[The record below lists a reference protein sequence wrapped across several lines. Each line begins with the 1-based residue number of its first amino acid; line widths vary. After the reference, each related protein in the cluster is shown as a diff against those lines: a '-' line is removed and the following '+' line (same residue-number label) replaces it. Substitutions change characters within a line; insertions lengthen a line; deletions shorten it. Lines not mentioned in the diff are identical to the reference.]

1 MSPPLLL
8 DSDRSQRVGWKL
20 VSMLSGA
27 AGTVVA
33 RTVIQKV
40 WAVTS
45 RSAQEP
51 PLNPAD
57 RRISWPE
64 GLQWALAAGVGASV
78 AHLISQRLAA
88 AGWER
93 ATGSAPPGIR
103 T

>member
-1 MSPPLLL
+1 MAPALL
-8 DSDRSQRVGWKL
+8 DTDRSQRVGWKL

-27 AGTVVA
+27 AGTVLA
-33 RTVIQKV
+33 RTVIQKI
-40 WAVTS
+40 WAGVS

-64 GLQWALAAGVGASV
+64 AVQWALAAGVGASL
-78 AHLISQRLAA
+78 AHLLSQRLAA

-93 ATGSAPPGIR
+93 ATGSPPPGIR
-103 T
+103 A